1 MAKGFTPQDIT
12 DFKKKLPHIPL
23 IVRGI
28 MNKEDA
34 LIAVQHGA
42 DALWVSNGSGKT
54 LDSQPSTINVLKTIV
69 KTAR

>member
-34 LIAVQHGA
+34 LIAV
-42 DALWVSNGSGKT
+42 
-54 LDSQPSTINVLKTIV
+54 
-69 KTAR
+69 